1 MKHILLAIL
10 IVVFSTTAFSQNR
23 VECEKIVSIVFDAV
37 SKQDMSLIKP
47 FLSEDVKISGQSSP
61 ISEKVLE
68 QLVNSLG
75 AIKAFTLTESDSST
89 LLTMKY
95 EVEYEKFGN
104 KQAFFEFDQNN
115 KIRTMDLL
123 KIEIKTVKKDPAKME
138 YNPSNVIE
146 IPFIRMKDL
155 IVVKASINGEERD
168 FILDSGLGFTSINS
182 KYIAENTT
190 ETEKNVLITTKS
202 VYNESL
208 SGTNVVRTNIDFYGI
223 RLHNQ
228 EVLTLDISHL
238 EFEGRSIYGLIGHD
252 FLSKYDVLFDYKKN
266 LVILINP
273 DYFET
278 YRKEKLSRNLIETL
292 PFELRG
298 HIPILQIKIGNDYY
312 KMGLDCGATVNLF
325 DTNILSK
332 IKGNLKKITTNGLSG
347 ASKNNKDVT
356 HAVLKKFYAGTTLY
370 KNTQTVFS
378 DISHLNKAK
387 NVKIDGLLGY
397 EFLSKQLTLL
407 SYQRKELLLIK

>member
-10 IVVFSTTAFSQNR
+10 IVVFSTTAFAQNR

-89 LLTMKY
+89 ILTMKY
-95 EVEYEKFGN
+95 EVEYEKFGK

-146 IPFIRMKDL
+146 IPFTRMKDL

-182 KYIAENTT
+182 KYIGKNTT

-202 VYNESL
+202 VHNESL

-223 RLHNQ
+223 RLHDQ

-238 EFEGRSIYGLIGHD
+238 EFEGRPIYGLIGHD

-266 LVILINP
+266 LVVLINP

-278 YRKEKLSRNLIETL
+278 YRKEKLARDLIETL

-325 DTNILSK
+325 DINILSK

-370 KNTQTVFS
+370 KNTKTVFS